1 MNRDMGQMTDELL
14 VKYLLEEANEAEQQ
28 QVNAWITASVENKK
42 YYDHFSLVWE
52 KSKKHAVTS
61 TVDTDTA
68 WQKFQQRVQ
77 QNEASSAKIIEMP
90 RRQMG
95 WMRIAAMLV
104 VLLGSAWM
112 LYNIMGIG
120 KPEMIAIHSEDK
132 VLIDTLPDGSIV
144 TLNKNSSLSYPA
156 SFKGNSRD
164 IALTGEAF
172 FDVTPDKSKP
182 FIISVNDVKV
192 RVVGTTFNV
201 KHTDER
207 TEVVVETGIVEV
219 SKKDK
224 GIKVMPKE
232 KAVVLKDKAM
242 PVKENSTDEL
252 YNYYRTRE
260 FVCNGTP
267 LWRLVD
273 VLNEVYNADIVIEKE
288 QLKNLPLTTTFH
300 NETLDSILSVVGE
313 TFNIKV
319 ERNGNRIIL
328 K

>member
-1 MNRDMGQMTDELL
+1 MGQMTDELL
-14 VKYLLEEANEAEQQ
+14 VKYLLNEANEAEQQ
-28 QVNAWITASVENKK
+28 QVNAWITASADNKK
-42 YYDHFSLVWE
+42 YYDHFSLIWE

-61 TVDTDTA
+61 TIDTDVA

-77 QNEASSAKIIEMP
+77 KNETGSAKIIELP
-90 RRQMG
+90 RRSMG

-104 VLLGSAWM
+104 ILLGSAWM
-112 LYNIMGIG
+112 LYNIIGLG
-120 KPEMIAIHSEDK
+120 KPEMIAIRSEDK

-156 SFKGNSRD
+156 SFKGNTRD

-201 KHTDER
+201 KNTAER

-219 SKKDK
+219 SKKNN

-242 PVKENSTDEL
+242 PVKESSTDEL

-273 VLNEVYNADIVIEKE
+273 VLNEVYNADIVIENE

>member
-14 VKYLLEEANEAEQQ
+14 VKYLLEEANEAERQ
-28 QVNAWITASVENKK
+28 QVNAWITASAENKK

-61 TVDTDTA
+61 TVDTDAA

-112 LYNIMGIG
+112 LYNIIGIG

-273 VLNEVYNADIVIEKE
+273 VLNEVYNADIVIENE

>member
-1 MNRDMGQMTDELL
+1 MGQMTDELL
-14 VKYLLEEANEAEQQ
+14 VKYLLNEANEAEQQ
-28 QVNAWITASVENKK
+28 QVNAWITASADNKK
-42 YYDHFSLVWE
+42 YYDHFSLIWE

-61 TVDTDTA
+61 TIDTDVA
-68 WQKFQQRVQ
+68 WQKFQQHVQ
-77 QNEASSAKIIEMP
+77 KNETGSAKIIELP
-90 RRQMG
+90 RRSMG

-104 VLLGSAWM
+104 ILLGSAWM
-112 LYNIMGIG
+112 LYNIIGLG
-120 KPEMIAIHSEDK
+120 KPEMIAIRSEDK

-156 SFKGNSRD
+156 SFKGNTRD

-201 KHTDER
+201 KNTAER

-219 SKKDK
+219 SKKNN

-242 PVKENSTDEL
+242 PVKESSTDEL

-273 VLNEVYNADIVIEKE
+273 VLNEVYNADIVIENE

>member
-28 QVNAWITASVENKK
+28 QVIAWITASAENKK

-61 TVDTDTA
+61 KVDTDIA

-77 QNEASSAKIIEMP
+77 QDEAGSAKVIEMP
-90 RRQMG
+90 LRSMG

-104 VLLGSAWM
+104 ILLGSAWT
-112 LYNIMGIG
+112 LYNIIGIG

-201 KHTDER
+201 KHTAER

-232 KAVVLKDKAM
+232 KAVVLKNKAM
-242 PVKENSTDEL
+242 PVKETSTDEL

-273 VLNEVYNADIVIEKE
+273 VLNEVYNADIVIENE
-288 QLKNLPLTTTFH
+288 LLKNLPLTTTFH

>member
-1 MNRDMGQMTDELL
+1 MGQMTDELL
-14 VKYLLEEANEAEQQ
+14 VKYLLNEANEAEQQ
-28 QVNAWITASVENKK
+28 QVNAWITASADNKK
-42 YYDHFSLVWE
+42 YYDHFSLIWE

-61 TVDTDTA
+61 TIDTDVA

-77 QNEASSAKIIEMP
+77 KNETGSAKIIELP
-90 RRQMG
+90 RRSMG

-104 VLLGSAWM
+104 ILLGSAWM
-112 LYNIMGIG
+112 LYNIIGLG
-120 KPEMIAIHSEDK
+120 KPEMIAIRSEDK

-156 SFKGNSRD
+156 SFKGNTRD

-192 RVVGTTFNV
+192 MVVGTTFNV
-201 KHTDER
+201 KNTAER

-219 SKKDK
+219 SKKNN

-242 PVKENSTDEL
+242 PVKESSTDEL

-273 VLNEVYNADIVIEKE
+273 VLNEVYNADIVIENE